1 MFVVDLCIRIH
12 GYHQLNF
19 HQPVH
24 DHHPNG
30 LCDSLRM
37 EQMVSP
43 KFILRAEF
51 VSLEK
56 GRVLSWECVSVQN
69 FQKTQNYPEGK
80 MVIFQNFNRKG
91 VVLGYDCSKNH
102 VLITFAGPFDN
113 QGRWKTSIFIFFNL
127 WFSKIYFWNF
137 FNFYVREIFFK
148 IFQVQ
153 IFSN

>member
-37 EQMVSP
+37 GQMVSP
-43 KFILRAEF
+43 KFILRAEI
-51 VSLEK
+51 VSLENGFCPENAIRSK
-56 GRVLSWECVSVQN
+56 
-69 FQKTQNYPEGK
+69 FFKTQNYPEGK
-80 MVIFQNFNRKG
+80 MVIFRNFNQNG
-91 VVLGYDCSKNH
+91 VVFGYDCSKNH

-113 QGRWKTSIFIFFNL
+113 QGR
-127 WFSKIYFWNF
+127 
-137 FNFYVREIFFK
+137 
-148 IFQVQ
+148 
-153 IFSN
+153 

>member
-91 VVLGYDCSKNH
+91 VVLGYDCL
-102 VLITFAGPFDN
+102 VLITFTGPFDN